1 MDGGRS
7 FPFPRIRKEIRKPG
21 NISRSLFPPLVKKA
35 LREAKK
41 RGLTLKV
48 MFEDEGR
55 FGRISDPSS
64 CWAPKGMRP
73 VVHKQMVREY
83 TYAYAAVD
91 PKEGEVDSLILP
103 NMYAT
108 TMSVFLQELSQRHPD
123 RYILLVMDGAPC
135 HRAGDLEIPENIRIA
150 ELPPYSPELNPAE
163 HLWDEMREQDFRN
176 VTFTSMEKV
185 EQTLVRSLQSI
196 EKNVE
201 GMKSLTGFPWILKAL
216 CA

>member
-1 MDGGRS
+1 
-7 FPFPRIRKEIRKPG
+7 
-21 NISRSLFPPLVKKA
+21 
-35 LREAKK
+35 
-41 RGLTLKV
+41 

-108 TMSVFLQELSQRHPD
+108 TMSVFLRELSRRHPD
-123 RYILLVMDGAPC
+123 CYILLVMDGAPC

-163 HLWDEMREQDFRN
+163 HLWDEMREKDFKN
-176 VTFTSMEKV
+176 AAFTSMEKV
-185 EQTLVRSLQSI
+185 EQAMVRSLQTI
-196 EKNVE
+196 ERNME
-201 GMKSLTGFPWILKAL
+201 GVKSLTGFPWILKAL
-216 CA
+216 CG

>member
-1 MDGGRS
+1 MQKHEKDS
-7 FPFPRIRKEIRKPG
+7 KK
-21 NISRSLFPPLVKKA
+21 LFPPLVKKA
-35 LREAKK
+35 QQEATKQGLR
-41 RGLTLKV
+41 LKV

-108 TMSVFLQELSQRHPD
+108 TMSVFLRELSVRHSAC
-123 RYILLVMDGAPC
+123 YILLVMDGAPC
-135 HRAGDLEIPENIRIA
+135 HRAGDLEIPANIHIA

-163 HLWDEMREQDFRN
+163 HLWDEMREKDFKN
-176 VTFTSMEKV
+176 VTFTSMGNV
-185 EQTLVRSLQSI
+185 EQAMVRSLQTI
-196 EKNVE
+196 ESNRE
-201 GMKSLTGFPWILKAL
+201 SMKTLTGFPWILKAL
-216 CA
+216 ALT

>member
-1 MDGGRS
+1 
-7 FPFPRIRKEIRKPG
+7 
-21 NISRSLFPPLVKKA
+21 
-35 LREAKK
+35 
-41 RGLTLKV
+41 

-108 TMSVFLQELSQRHPD
+108 TMSVFLKELSERHPD
-123 RYILLVMDGAPC
+123 CYILLVMDGAPC

-163 HLWDEMREQDFRN
+163 HLWDEMREKDFKN

-185 EQTLVRSLQSI
+185 EQAMVRSLQTI
-196 EKNVE
+196 EQNME

-216 CA
+216 CG

>member
-1 MDGGRS
+1 M
-7 FPFPRIRKEIRKPG
+7 
-21 NISRSLFPPLVKKA
+21 KKA
-35 LREAKK
+35 LQEAKK

-64 CWAPKGMRP
+64 CWAPRGTRP

-108 TMSVFLQELSQRHPD
+108 TMSIFLKELSERHPTHL
-123 RYILLVMDGAPC
+123 ILLVMDGAPC
-135 HRAGDLEIPENIRIA
+135 HRAGDLEIPENILIA

-163 HLWDEMREQDFRN
+163 HLWDEMREKDFKN
-176 VTFTSMEKV
+176 ETFTSMARVEKTMV
-185 EQTLVRSLQSI
+185 CSLLKLEENRESIRS
-196 EKNVE
+196 
-201 GMKSLTGFPWILKAL
+201 MTGFPWILRAL
-216 CA
+216 AA